1 MEVVSIANI
10 KTRKLMRNLA
20 INANIPTKTD
30 SNGRMRRVANTF
42 IINLDTMPK
51 CTAQQ
56 KRYDGRRGIYF
67 KSKTLI
73 EAEKI
78 FYYALKP
85 HAPKKLSEAP
95 IRLMVIFNFD
105 VKDKKKWD
113 KYKTTVPDVDNY
125 AKAFI
130 DQMTRC
136 GYWKD
141 DSQIA
146 DLHLVKTW
154 GKDARIIV
162 RWEEIKDDG

>member
-1 MEVVSIANI
+1 M
-10 KTRKLMRNLA
+10 K
-20 INANIPTKTD
+20 D
-30 SNGRMRRVANTF
+30 SFLIT
-42 IINLDTMPK
+42 LDDMPSG
-51 CTAQQ
+51 TAQQ
-56 KRYDGRRGIYF
+56 KRYNGRTHTYF
-67 KSKTLI
+67 KSKSLRDT
-73 EAEKI
+73 EQI
-78 FYYALKP
+78 FFAALYP
-85 HAPKKLSEAP
+85 HRPEQPSDKP
-95 IRLMVIFNFD
+95 IRLSVTFYFN
-105 VKDKKKWD
+105 VKDKKKWG

-162 RWEEIKDDG
+162 RWEEIEDDG